1 MSSLAIRDYE
11 QALRY
16 VYDLHE
22 RSGRDVYEGLVKG
35 LRRLIPCDI
44 ASINLIDVRSRTIV
58 AVDEPIG
65 TCEAIDGIRTLERLS
80 HEHPL
85 FRFYSHTRD
94 TRAYRFGDLPD
105 THLERTELYDQFYRP
120 LRVRHELSVF
130 FPLNGR
136 IGAVGLERSTRDF
149 SDRDRELL
157 SLLMP
162 HLQQAARRASQS
174 PPEPLVALQGLLT
187 ARELDVA
194 AAAMRGATNRE
205 IAGELCISARTVQKH
220 LEHVYAKLGVRNR
233 TATALALAAGVSLT
247 EP

>member
-11 QALRY
+11 LALRY

-22 RSGRDVYEGLVKG
+22 RSGRDIYVGLVEG
-35 LRRLIPCDI
+35 LRRLIPSDI
-44 ASINLIDVRSRTIV
+44 ASINLFDVQSGEIV
-58 AVDEPIG
+58 AVDEPVG
-65 TCEAIDGIRTLERLS
+65 TCDAIDGLRTLQRLS

-85 FRFYSHTRD
+85 FSFYSRTRD

-130 FPLNGR
+130 FPVHGR
-136 IGAVGLERSTRDF
+136 ISAVGLERSTRDF
-149 SDRDRELL
+149 SDRDREML

-162 HLQQAARRASQS
+162 HLQQAARRASV
-174 PPEPLVALQGLLT
+174 PHRDTLAALQKVLT
-187 ARELDVA
+187 ERERAIATA
-194 AAAMRGATNRE
+194 AIRGATNRE
-205 IAGELCISARTVQKH
+205 IAEELCISARTVQKH

-233 TATALALAAGVSLT
+233 TATALALAARV
-247 EP
+247 

>member
-1 MSSLAIRDYE
+1 MGSLAIRDYE

-16 VYDLHE
+16 IYDLHE
-22 RSGRDVYEGLVKG
+22 RSGPDVYRGLVEG

-44 ASINLIDVRSRTIV
+44 ASINLIDVRSRAIV
-58 AVDEPIG
+58 AVDDPVG
-65 TCEAIDGIRTLERLS
+65 TCDAIDGIRTLQRLS

-85 FRFYSHTRD
+85 FSFYAQTRD

-120 LRVRHELSVF
+120 LRVRHELAVF

-136 IGAVGLERSTRDF
+136 IGAVGLERSTLDF

-162 HLQQAARRASQS
+162 HLQQAAYRASV
-174 PPEPLVALQGLLT
+174 PRVEPSAASQGLLT

-205 IAGELCISARTVQKH
+205 IAEELCISARTVQKH

-233 TATALALAAGVSLT
+233 TATALVLAAT
-247 EP
+247 NR